1 MKKLVIMFVFCLF
14 NLVSYSQVITVH
26 KRTMDY
32 KVENYDSTALKL
44 DTLKTII
51 TSNPKIKWVNFFEN
65 GEFIEA
71 IKSKDIMHMSSATI
85 LSKIEKQRQYNAI
98 LNYYGNI
105 GSSSS
110 TSYPS
115 NSTSDSSSSTSYYR
129 DYRTGYTIETHTNS
143 HGGTSVIRDASGRII
158 STTEMSW

>member
-71 IKSKDIMHMSSATI
+71 IKSKDIMQMSSATI

-129 DYRTGYTIETHTNS
+129 DYETGYTIETHTNS

-158 STTEMSW
+158 STTNMSW

>member
-1 MKKLVIMFVFCLF
+1 MKKLVLMFVFCLF
-14 NLVSYSQVITVH
+14 SLVSYSQVITVH

-51 TSNPKIKWVNFFEN
+51 TSNLKIKWVNFFEN

-71 IKSKDIMHMSSATI
+71 IKSKDIMQMSSATI

-105 GSSSS
+105 GPSS
-110 TSYPS
+110 
-115 NSTSDSSSSTSYYR
+115 STSDSSSSTSYYR

-158 STTEMSW
+158 STTRMSW